1 MQIEDSVNS
10 FIPTIKSGI
19 TQFNDNTLIIW
30 GGYLINEESEESS
43 FLNWNN
49 FLPNNDSPSQ
59 NKRNGNKKKE
69 VSDYCYLYNNVTNT
83 SYRTKNLEKP
93 ASFTYNGVY
102 LEDQA
107 KIIFMDEKNV
117 AKKAVIDE
125 RFFS

>member
-19 TQFNDNTLIIW
+19 TQFNDNTLIVW

-93 ASFTYNGVY
+93 TSF
-102 LEDQA
+102 
-107 KIIFMDEKNV
+107 I
-117 AKKAVIDE
+117 
-125 RFFS
+125 